1 MKNKNHMKKILSFLL
16 TIVCI
21 TAYANPRDIELKEVV
36 NGTYSA
42 RNFSGIHPMNDGEHF
57 AKMTSDRKMILSY
70 SFKSGEVTDTIFN
83 IETARGCNFKRID
96 GYTFSPDEAR
106 ILIQTQTNHIYRH
119 SFTAEYHIY
128 SRKNN
133 KLQPLSENGPQ
144 QQPIFSP
151 DGTMIA
157 FARQN
162 NLFLV
167 KLLFNSSESQ
177 VTTDGK
183 FGEIINGLPDWVY
196 EEEFATSR
204 SFEFSADSKV
214 LAYIRYDESKVMNY
228 DMPMYIPTAGE
239 SNHEYDDYKKPYSY
253 KYPVAGAQNST
264 VSVHTFDIKNRVT
277 RKLALPI
284 DSTDY
289 IPRISFTED
298 PEFLAIVT
306 LNRHQNRMDIFKA
319 NPLSG
324 LCKRILRE
332 ESPEYINETTYQ
344 DLTFFKNHFV
354 MQSERDGNNHLYLY
368 TIGGNLVK
376 QLTKGAYD
384 VNGFIGW
391 DEKKNTFYYSSNE
404 GNPTQSAIYKID
416 AKGKKTRISQREG
429 TNSAIFSKSLK
440 YHINTYQNLTTPPV
454 VTINDSNGKELKT
467 LLDNKELL
475 DRLSNINMGQKEL
488 FTFTNSDGV
497 QLYGWM
503 IKPANFDAGKKY
515 PVIMHQYSGPYSQK
529 VKDTWAIGQYGG
541 GLFESYMA
549 SNGFIMV
556 CVDGRGTAGR
566 GTKFGK
572 CTYMSLGK
580 YEARDQ
586 VEAAK
591 YLGTLPYVDKDN
603 IAIWGWSFGGYTTLM
618 SMSEGTPVFKAGVAI
633 AAPTDWRFYD
643 TVYTERYMRTPK
655 ENKEGYDNGSA
666 IVNVNKLHGN
676 LLLIHGTADDNVHF
690 RNMTRYIYAL
700 SQAGKQFRTAIYP
713 DSNHS
718 IYYGSKTRQHMF
730 EMITKFFFENL
741 KN

>member
-1 MKNKNHMKKILSFLL
+1 
-16 TIVCI
+16 
-21 TAYANPRDIELKEVV
+21 
-36 NGTYSA
+36 
-42 RNFSGIHPMNDGEHF
+42 
-57 AKMTSDRKMILSY
+57 
-70 SFKSGEVTDTIFN
+70 
-83 IETARGCNFKRID
+83 
-96 GYTFSPDEAR
+96 
-106 ILIQTQTNHIYRH
+106 
-119 SFTAEYHIY
+119 
-128 SRKNN
+128 
-133 KLQPLSENGPQ
+133 
-144 QQPIFSP
+144 
-151 DGTMIA
+151 MIA

-475 DRLSNINMGQKEL
+475 DRLVKLGAKITVLTRVSLSEGKTGVMGYDRDRDEFYTYQNDKVGAMFHGTGDL
-488 FTFTNSDGV
+488 FSST
-497 QLYGWM
+497 
-503 IKPANFDAGKKY
+503 
-515 PVIMHQYSGPYSQK
+515 
-529 VKDTWAIGQYGG
+529 AIGEIMKGRDWKDAMRIAADYTAHTIQVTLDNPKKPWYGVD
-541 GLFESYMA
+541 FE
-549 SNGFIMV
+549 
-556 CVDGRGTAGR
+556 
-566 GTKFGK
+566 
-572 CTYMSLGK
+572 
-580 YEARDQ
+580 
-586 VEAAK
+586 
-591 YLGTLPYVDKDN
+591 
-603 IAIWGWSFGGYTTLM
+603 TTL
-618 SMSEGTPVFKAGVAI
+618 A
-633 AAPTDWRFYD
+633 D
-643 TVYTERYMRTPK
+643 
-655 ENKEGYDNGSA
+655 
-666 IVNVNKLHGN
+666 
-676 LLLIHGTADDNVHF
+676 LIT
-690 RNMTRYIYAL
+690 M
-700 SQAGKQFRTAIYP
+700 
-713 DSNHS
+713 
-718 IYYGSKTRQHMF
+718 
-730 EMITKFFFENL
+730 E
-741 KN
+741 